1 VQLSKCSLCLLVL
14 CLSVH
19 GANASTIAAKS
30 SAGLRCGIDPE
41 KSSPRI
47 FANSDRK
54 QGWHEYQNVTDVPAL
69 ELGMGQFARLWAGT
83 QGMAL
88 VRLEEP
94 GDDFTAYTDYCFE
107 QDGQLI
113 ALEFTLRTAWGWGY
127 REEGPVTRGE
137 LAPQLSEFFDT
148 TDEAPIKRPEQADNI
163 PDALKPHMYTRKSR
177 LPFANLWPR

>member
-1 VQLSKCSLCLLVL
+1 MQLSKCSLCLLVL

-88 VRLEEP
+88 
-94 GDDFTAYTDYCFE
+94 
-107 QDGQLI
+107 
-113 ALEFTLRTAWGWGY
+113 
-127 REEGPVTRGE
+127 
-137 LAPQLSEFFDT
+137 
-148 TDEAPIKRPEQADNI
+148 
-163 PDALKPHMYTRKSR
+163 
-177 LPFANLWPR
+177 